1 MSNLSLVTGK
11 PRHGWS
17 VPTKDKYFARSPGL
31 PAEQLTVLSAAAMRL
46 PRSAAFVTFT
56 VPAVQASPLDAGP
69 NRWLTAKWPMPRK
82 VAGTAAER
90 RCKVAGNIPG
100 GPLVRCQI
108 VVAVFLLLSSGGGA
122 SAECAEARDHYL
134 SAVDGVREYL
144 GRYVQCIT
152 TSNGLEDC
160 SSEFRRLSN
169 AHTEFEK
176 SVEEFRADCP

>member
-90 RCKVAGNIPG
+90 DGSTVGR
-100 GPLVRCQI
+100 
-108 VVAVFLLLSSGGGA
+108 VV
-122 SAECAEARDHYL
+122 
-134 SAVDGVREYL
+134 VDGAITEDGGEVRHHGHQL
-144 GRYVQCIT
+144 GGIGESTAGGRGHLQAPEPSLRSAGSLWSQPCRCD
-152 TSNGLEDC
+152 N
-160 SSEFRRLSN
+160 
-169 AHTEFEK
+169 
-176 SVEEFRADCP
+176 EEAPSLGP